1 MDDQPF
7 AGKYL
12 QGRRRIEIAARPLPV
27 RRRAADHLIVE
38 EEKVLDRRRYRIE
51 RGLALPRGEPNF
63 EDAFLARQRYRLS
76 ELRSNCGICSS
87 LGRLRPGSAGAFKRR
102 QDCESAD
109 CQQAEQATGAE
120 HVVE

>member
-1 MDDQPF
+1 MT
-7 AGKYL
+7 GV
-12 QGRRRIEIAARPLPV
+12 G
-27 RRRAADHLIVE
+27 H
-38 EEKVLDRRRYRIE
+38 RIE
-51 RGLALPRGEPNF
+51 RGLALARGEPDF
-63 EDAFLARQRYRLS
+63 EDAVLARQRYRLA

-109 CQQAEQATGAE
+109 CQQTEQATGTE